1 MNNFDD
7 IRPYNP
13 DELQDVYTR
22 LLNADGFKDVLSA
35 IYPGVP
41 IDDVEKKMRSCK
53 TSLEFQKNF
62 CAPFLQD
69 LVNKLSTGLEMD
81 FSSVDITKRYTF
93 VSNHRDII
101 LDSAFLSLCLLL
113 SGCDTTVEIGIG
125 DNLLI
130 YPWIRDFVR
139 LNKSFIVQR
148 GLSLRE
154 TLLSSKHM
162 SEYMHYA
169 INEKHEN
176 LWIAQREGRSKDS
189 SDMTQ
194 PSVLKMIAM
203 GGEGSMKERL
213 IDMHICPLC
222 ISYEYDPCDYLKA
235 KEFQLKRDDPNYK
248 KKPQD
253 DLVNMQTGLMGYKG
267 HIHFQCAPCIDE
279 YVQSLPDDMQKTDF
293 FDNVATYISREIHR
307 SYSIYPVNRIA
318 YDLLDGKISYDGYT
332 DAEKES
338 FEVYISRQISK
349 VDLVEKDETFLREC
363 ILKMYSNPL
372 KNFLKA
378 NSFEKK

>member
-22 LLNADGFKDVLSA
+22 LLNAEGFKVVLA
-35 IYPGVP
+35 TIFPNVP
-41 IDDVEKKMRSCK
+41 MDDIEKKMRACK
-53 TSLEFQKNF
+53 TNLEFQKDF
-62 CAPFLQD
+62 CAPFLQG
-69 LVNKLSTGLEMD
+69 LVKKLSTGIEMD
-81 FSSVDITKRYTF
+81 SSAIDITKRHTF

-113 SGCDTTVEIGIG
+113 NGCDTTVEIGIG

-130 YPWIRDFVR
+130 YPWIRDLVR

-189 SDMTQ
+189 SDITQ
-194 PSVLKMIAM
+194 PSILKMMAM
-203 GGEGSMKERL
+203 GGNGSMKERL

-248 KKPQD
+248 KQPQD
-253 DLVNMQTGLMGYKG
+253 DLINMQTGLMGYKG
-267 HIHFQCAPCIDE
+267 HIHFQCTPCIDE
-279 YVQSLPDDMQKTDF
+279 YVQSLPDDMQKSDF
-293 FDNVATYISREIHR
+293 FDNVAAHINKEIHR
-307 SYSIYPVNRIA
+307 SYRIYSVNRIA
-318 YDLLDGKISYDGYT
+318 YDLLEGNVSYDGYT
-332 DAEKES
+332 DADKKA
-338 FEVYISRQISK
+338 FDTYVSRQVSK
-349 VDLVEKDETFLREC
+349 VDLMDKDDAFLRDC
-363 ILKMYSNPL
+363 ILKMYANPL
-372 KNFLKA
+372 RNFQKA
-378 NSFEKK
+378 IGRF